1 MLRIPKLEYLQFIHN
16 DGGNT
21 HNISRADIQRRVRTI
36 SHHYSEKIKSR
47 FEELGLKDWAYE
59 GNPQNPTW
67 VESRFGQD
75 EGPANLVWEE

>member
-1 MLRIPKLEYLQFIHN
+1 MIEKLE
-16 DGGNT
+16 
-21 HNISRADIQRRVRTI
+21 
-36 SHHYSEKIKSR
+36 EIKAR

-75 EGPANLVWEE
+75 EGFANLVWEE